1 MSDIALF
8 EIGRV
13 ETAPALASSA
23 VSSQNLVPATTPSAL
38 GRGVAGALIAVVYI
52 AIFLACLLVVSLLE
66 IRQANLVA
74 FNSLVAT
81 LEQRDRFADPQ
92 NGLDK
97 ELDQIK
103 AERTAYSKLLADINC
118 SEPVIATPVT
128 QAKGSAA
135 GASDSQKQKE
145 NGLSCEDVRVAA
157 NRHANA
163 LVASEDETLFKT
175 QSTALVQSIH

>member
-1 MSDIALF
+1 
-8 EIGRV
+8 
-13 ETAPALASSA
+13 LASSA
-23 VSSQNLVPATTPSAL
+23 VSSQTLVPATTPSAL

-135 GASDSQKQKE
+135 GASDSQKQKDD
-145 NGLSCEDVRVAA
+145 GLSWRGRSGRGKPARQRLGGERRRNFVQDR
-157 NRHANA
+157 
-163 LVASEDETLFKT
+163 
-175 QSTALVQSIH
+175 QSTALV

>member
-13 ETAPALASSA
+13 ETVPALASSA

-103 AERTAYSKLLADINC
+103 AERTAYSNC
-118 SEPVIATPVT
+118 SPI
-128 QAKGSAA
+128 
-135 GASDSQKQKE
+135 
-145 NGLSCEDVRVAA
+145 
-157 NRHANA
+157 
-163 LVASEDETLFKT
+163 
-175 QSTALVQSIH
+175 